1 MTCVRA
7 EYTVVATTLPADD
20 PADPPVQVV
29 SYTATTQD
37 NQTITQQLAMYSG
50 AASAEFASVPFRI
63 EPGTLK
69 FTVNITNADQ
79 TQPSTGSGASQ
90 PITMAYGISALV
102 IAPPSSANDSALPA
116 ASTATADTSTP
127 LIVVPRYPH
136 ALATTYYLPL
146 LITTESLGSAAGA
159 GPSSRPKRMVAMVA
173 VFDVALIDGTL
184 QAINHS
190 VVVDEASGGVYMLTL
205 VFPPMNS
212 SLFYDPT
219 IGLGLLLGGGGGSKN
234 DGTGSSGS
242 GGGDSMLLMIGMAV
256 GLPLACIALVTVS
269 VTTVV
274 YKRHKRRQSTAQRQ
288 EMLANFVMDEDVI
301 PRGPDHRPA
310 FFSRFSVARTPAV
323 AIDMQENSLWDGKS

>member
-1 MTCVRA
+1 
-7 EYTVVATTLPADD
+7 VVASTLPADD

-37 NQTITQQLAMYSG
+37 NQTITQQLAMYAG

-79 TQPSTGSGASQ
+79 TQPSSGSGASQ

-102 IAPPSSANDSALPA
+102 IAPPSSANDSAVPA

-127 LIVVPRYPH
+127 LIVVRRYPH

-146 LITTESLGSAAGA
+146 LITTESLGSAAAAGA
-159 GPSSRPKRMVAMVA
+159 SSRPKRMVAMVV
-173 VFDVALIDGTL
+173 VFDVALIDGVL

-190 VVVDEASGGVYMLTL
+190 VVVDETTRVYMLTL

-219 IGLGLLLGGGGGSKN
+219 IGLGLLLGGGGGSKS
-234 DGTGSSGS
+234 DGTGSS

-274 YKRHKRRQSTAQRQ
+274 YKRRKRRLLAAKRQ
-288 EMLANFVMDEDVI
+288 NQLANFDKEDEDEI
-301 PRGPDHRPA
+301 ISTGPKRRPA
-310 FFSRFSVARTPAV
+310 FFSRFSVANVSEA
-323 AIDMQENSLWDGKS
+323 DMQENSLWDGKSL

>member
-1 MTCVRA
+1 
-7 EYTVVATTLPADD
+7 VVATTLPADD

-79 TQPSTGSGASQ
+79 TQPSGTASQ
-90 PITMAYGISALV
+90 PITMVYGISALI
-102 IAPPSSANDSALPA
+102 IAPPSANDSAPA
-116 ASTATADTSTP
+116 ASSTATADTSTP
-127 LIVVPRYPH
+127 LIVVRRYPH

-146 LITTESLGSAAGA
+146 LITTESLGSAAAAGA
-159 GPSSRPKRMVAMVA
+159 SSRPKRMVAMVA
-173 VFDVALIDGTL
+173 VFDVALIDGAL

-234 DGTGSSGS
+234 DGVGSSGG
-242 GGGDSMLLMIGMAV
+242 GGGDSTLLMIGMAV

-288 EMLANFVMDEDVI
+288 EMLANFVKDEDLI
-301 PRGPDHRPA
+301 PPGPDHRPA
-310 FFSRFSVARTPAV
+310 YFSRFSVARMSAV
-323 AIDMQENSLWDGKS
+323 AIDMQENSLWDGKSL